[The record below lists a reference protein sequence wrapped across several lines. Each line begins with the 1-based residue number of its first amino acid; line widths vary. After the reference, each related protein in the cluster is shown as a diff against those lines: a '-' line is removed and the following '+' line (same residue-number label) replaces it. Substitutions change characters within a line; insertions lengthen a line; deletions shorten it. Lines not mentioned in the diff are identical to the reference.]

1 MQVFCF
7 ESRGNDA
14 GVFSYKGKQ
23 DNEPFKTGRAPITY
37 GIFVDRCVLVFQR
50 DGHLCE
56 PT

>member
-14 GVFSYKGKQ
+14 GVFGYKRKQ